1 MWLAENGV
9 VILAQGVVETTRLAL
24 QTFQTS
30 LSWRAA
36 QRMGKNLMVHLRS
49 NLTIRVPRSSI
60 DNLPLTPRFMQVS
73 ALFVKGKAKVGT
85 RDRYVHLQITAS
97 GLTATGA
104 DSEAELFKKIPDLD
118 NIEKLKRSD
127 DTTVVITI
135 RGIGEMSP
143 HNADSSVTIPGQG
156 QDFNRPRAV
165 VNVGDAKA
173 YAEAIAAGQT
183 PPNVSAETKQDAE
196 LWDKM
201 DQLADEVALIFGN
214 GKVFEILAANGSV
227 IPVAAGTSAAQ
238 LKTLLPYVKRRDGVG
253 TTHHESGTMWM
264 GDNVTTSVTDGFGR
278 INNTTNCFCA
288 GPMLFS
294 NRRITE
300 SYVDGCRLSTSHRGL
315 L

>member
-60 DNLPLTPRFMQVS
+60 DNLPLTPKFMQVS

-104 DSEAELFKKIPDLD
+104 DSEAELVKKIPDLD

-143 HNADSSVTIPGQG
+143 HNADSSVT
-156 QDFNRPRAV
+156 
-165 VNVGDAKA
+165 
-173 YAEAIAAGQT
+173 
-183 PPNVSAETKQDAE
+183 
-196 LWDKM
+196 
-201 DQLADEVALIFGN
+201 
-214 GKVFEILAANGSV
+214 
-227 IPVAAGTSAAQ
+227 
-238 LKTLLPYVKRRDGVG
+238 
-253 TTHHESGTMWM
+253 
-264 GDNVTTSVTDGFGR
+264 
-278 INNTTNCFCA
+278 
-288 GPMLFS
+288 
-294 NRRITE
+294 
-300 SYVDGCRLSTSHRGL
+300 
-315 L
+315 